1 MDTSSFFNYFLWL
14 MVGTANI
21 AALKEPVERLVDAFD
36 ELLDVLESLGV
47 DVMVEDSTRSQ

>member
-1 MDTSSFFNYFLWL
+1 
-14 MVGTANI
+14 MVGIANI
-21 AALKEPVERLVDAFD
+21 AALKESVERLVDAFD